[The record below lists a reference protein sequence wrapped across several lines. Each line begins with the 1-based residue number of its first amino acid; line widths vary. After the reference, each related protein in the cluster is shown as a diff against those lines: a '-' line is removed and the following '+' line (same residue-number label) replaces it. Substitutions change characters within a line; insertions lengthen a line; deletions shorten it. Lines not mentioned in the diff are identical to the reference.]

1 MKQTQAYRAQV
12 ELLLQILPEVSKE
25 KSFALFGGTAINLFV
40 QNMPRLSVDIDLLYI
55 PIESRPQ
62 TLENISSSLKR
73 IKNNIEKKYQDIK
86 AKHHKEVA
94 KLIVS
99 LHGASIKVEFNLVQ
113 RGLLGKANVLALS
126 DKVQEDF
133 DMFCEMTV
141 VSIGQLYGGK
151 ICAALDRQH
160 PRDLFDVKQLLNGG
174 GIDKNIKEGFL
185 LNLISTG
192 RPADEILKPNL
203 LDQRS
208 TLEKQFSGMS
218 LENFSYDDFQKIRDE
233 LIIQVNQ
240 LLNDTDKAFLLSV
253 YNLTP
258 NWQIYDFSKY
268 LSVKWKIH
276 NLTQLKETNY
286 KKFQKIN
293 NNLEKALNS
302 SK

>member
-25 KSFALFGGTAINLFV
+25 KCFALFGGTAINLFV

-55 PIESRPQ
+55 PIESRAQ
-62 TLENISSSLKR
+62 TLENISNALKR
-73 IKNNIEKKYQDIK
+73 IKNNIETKYQDIK
-86 AKHHKEVA
+86 VMHHKEVA
-94 KLIVS
+94 KLLVS
-99 LHGASIKVEFNLVQ
+99 LHGASIKVEVNLVQ

-160 PRDLFDVKQLLNGG
+160 PRDLFDIKHLLNGA
-174 GIDKNIKEGFL
+174 GIDKNIKESFL

-258 NWQIYDFSKY
+258 IWQTYDFSKY
-268 LSVKWKIH
+268 PSVKWKIY

-286 KKFQKIN
+286 IKFKKIN